1 MNSVPVG
8 MQLFSSQTVGP
19 SHCLG
24 SGGPRPD
31 TGVEMTWTECCYY
44 DTLHHPSPGDGRDK
58 VLVEA
63 GEALLCVSVVTRL
76 QKPVVTSLSL
86 RFFF

>member
-1 MNSVPVG
+1 MRVKIKKVFLLGYVANITDIIHHSLMVKISDNDMRRMNSVPVG

-31 TGVEMTWTECCYY
+31 TGVEMTWTECSAQASY
-44 DTLHHPSPGDGRDK
+44 S
-58 VLVEA
+58 
-63 GEALLCVSVVTRL
+63 
-76 QKPVVTSLSL
+76 TS
-86 RFFF
+86 